1 MDVDTASSEFE
12 ILISVLSNETRLDG
26 GGRDNGCVDE
36 GGIESGVERKMQVAL
51 SSGPGQEQ
59 GDIHVLLLNVSV
71 LDDLLVLQLLFRS
84 FNFEN
89 RIP

>member
-1 MDVDTASSEFE
+1 MDVDTASSELE
-12 ILISVLSNETRLDG
+12 ILNSMLSNETRLDDG
-26 GGRDNGCVDE
+26 ERDDGCVDE
-36 GGIESGVERKMQVAL
+36 GGIERDVERKMQVAL

-59 GDIHVLLLNVSV
+59 GDIHVLLLNVLV
-71 LDDLLVLQLLFRS
+71 LDNLLVLQLLFRS

>member
-1 MDVDTASSEFE
+1 
-12 ILISVLSNETRLDG
+12 
-26 GGRDNGCVDE
+26 
-36 GGIESGVERKMQVAL
+36 MQVAL

-59 GDIHVLLLNVSV
+59 GDIHVLLSNVSE
-71 LDDLLVLQLLFRS
+71 LDDLLVLQLSFRS